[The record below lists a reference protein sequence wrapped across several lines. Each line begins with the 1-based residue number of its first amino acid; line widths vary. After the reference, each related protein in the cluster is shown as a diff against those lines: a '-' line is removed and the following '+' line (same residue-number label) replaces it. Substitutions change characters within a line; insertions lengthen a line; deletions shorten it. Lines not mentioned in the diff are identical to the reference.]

1 MRLRMFYGWW
11 IVGACFLI
19 SLYISSVILYGFTA
33 FFEPLVQEFGW
44 SYTQISLASSL
55 RGLEMGILAP
65 FIGFLV
71 ARFGSRKLILSGV
84 ITVGIGLI
92 MMSYTHSLLI
102 FYCAMSFIAF
112 GAGGCTTVVTMTAVA
127 RWFRKNIGKALGI
140 MSSGFG
146 AAGLLIPC
154 IVWTID
160 AYGWRTALIIFG
172 LGIWLIGI
180 PLAFVIRDSPEQYGC
195 LPDGSS
201 FDDPTVQ
208 DNPQDREPAIT
219 IREVFKQRTLLYLNL
234 AEVIRFMS
242 VASVMTHIMPY
253 LSSIGMTRSSAG
265 FIAAAVPLISIVGRF
280 AFGWL
285 GDVYDK
291 RYVTSVAF
299 CLMAFGILALAFA
312 HMKLNLFIFLLFFPA
327 GFGGIAVLRGTV
339 IREYY
344 GINSFSIMMGIMMGF
359 GATGGIIGPTLAG
372 FVYDTSGNY
381 HIAWVG
387 LSILLIIAIVLV
399 LKIRPHVQ
407 PDMSHD

>member
-195 LPDGSS
+195 LPDGASL
-201 FDDPTVQ
+201 DDPTVQ

-234 AEVIRFMS
+234 AEAIRFMS

>member
-1 MRLRMFYGWW
+1 
-11 IVGACFLI
+11 
-19 SLYISSVILYGFTA
+19 
-33 FFEPLVQEFGW
+33 
-44 SYTQISLASSL
+44 
-55 RGLEMGILAP
+55 MG
-65 FIGFLV
+65 
-71 ARFGSRKLILSGV
+71 
-84 ITVGIGLI
+84 
-92 MMSYTHSLLI
+92 
-102 FYCAMSFIAF
+102 FIAF

-146 AAGLLIPC
+146 AAGLLIPG
-154 IVWTID
+154 IVWIID

-172 LGIWLIGI
+172 LGIWIVGI
-180 PLAFVIRDSPEQYGC
+180 PLAFVVRDSPEQYGC
-195 LPDGSS
+195 LPDGAS
-201 FDDPTVQ
+201 FDDLTVQ
-208 DNPQDREPAIT
+208 DTLQDKEPAIT
-219 IREVFKQRTLLYLNL
+219 IHEVFKQRTLLYLNL
-234 AEVIRFMS
+234 AEAIRFMC

-253 LSSIGMTRSSAG
+253 LSSIGMPRSSAG
-265 FIAAAVPLISIVGRF
+265 FIAAAVPLISIIGRF

-312 HMKLNLFIFLLFFPA
+312 HMKLCLFIFLLFFPF

-344 GINSFSIMMGIMMGF
+344 GINSFGIMMGIMMGF

-372 FVYDTSGNY
+372 FVFDTSGNY
-381 HIAWVG
+381 HITWIGFSV
-387 LSILLIIAIVLV
+387 LLFLAIALV

-407 PDMSHD
+407 PDMSNH

>member
-1 MRLRMFYGWW
+1 VKPRIFYGWW
-11 IVGACFLI
+11 IVFACFLV
-19 SLYISSVILYGFTA
+19 SLYISSVILFGFTA

-44 SYTQISLASSL
+44 SYTQVSLASSL

-65 FIGFLV
+65 LIGFLV
-71 ARFGSRKLILSGV
+71 ARFGSRKLILLGV
-84 ITVGIGLI
+84 FTVGVGLI

-102 FYCAMSFIAF
+102 FYCAMGFIAF

-146 AAGLLIPC
+146 ASGLFIPG
-154 IVWTID
+154 IVWIID
-160 AYGWRTALIIFG
+160 GYGWRTALIIFG

-180 PLAFVIRDSPEQYGC
+180 PLAFVVRDSPEQYGY
-195 LPDGSS
+195 LPDGASV
-201 FDDPTVQ
+201 DDPAVH
-208 DNPQDREPAIT
+208 DNPQDKEPAIT
-219 IREVFKQRTLLYLNL
+219 IREVFKERTLLYLNL
-234 AEVIRFMS
+234 AESIRFLCV
-242 VASVMTHIMPY
+242 VAVMTHIMPY
-253 LSSIGMTRSSAG
+253 LSSIGMPRSSAG
-265 FIAAAVPLISIVGRF
+265 LVAAAVPLISIVGRF

-312 HMKLNLFIFLLFFPA
+312 HMKLGLFIFLLLFPS

-359 GATGGIIGPTLAG
+359 GAAGGIIGPTLAG
-372 FVYDTSGNY
+372 FVFDTLESY
-381 HIAWVG
+381 YIAWIG
-387 LSILLIIAIVLV
+387 LSVLLFLAIALV

-407 PDMSHD
+407 PDMSRD